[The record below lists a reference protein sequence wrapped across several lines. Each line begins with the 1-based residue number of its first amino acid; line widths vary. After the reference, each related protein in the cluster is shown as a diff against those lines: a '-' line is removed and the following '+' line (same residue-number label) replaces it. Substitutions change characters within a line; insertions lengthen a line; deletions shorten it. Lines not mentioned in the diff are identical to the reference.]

1 MAIHEFGRLALAP
14 LTTLV
19 LVIPNQLLLLRV
31 HGDDRSARGQRPAY
45 VIVDVLELRVAVWMI
60 RSFLG
65 LPVPLQAVV
74 HLSEE
79 LRDLLMAD
87 RMVLARE
94 FCRQRPRALAGPAQR
109 GLRVAPRQR
118 LHQGLQRPRQLGV
131 AHQERVATTAG
142 TPDTSGRD
150 WVLLQLADALGD
162 GDAGQSTGAADPRDA
177 PIAGMHGLVRRHH
190 SPAALIQMRPDAFE
204 LSLEGLECFDPP
216 TVACSELYVHVIY

>member
-1 MAIHEFGRLALAP
+1 MALHEVGRLARSP
-14 LTTLV
+14 LTALV
-19 LVIPNQLLLLRV
+19 RVIPNQLLLLRV
-31 HGDDRSARGQRPAY
+31 HGDDRSARGHRPAY

-60 RSFLG
+60 RSFFG
-65 LPVPLQAVV
+65 LPVPLEAVV

-131 AHQERVATTAG
+131 AHQELVASTPG

-150 WVLLQLADALGD
+150 RVFLQLADALHD
-162 GDAGQSTGAADPRDA
+162 SDAGQSTGAADLRDA

-190 SPAALIQMRPDAFE
+190 SPAALIQMPPDSRE
-204 LSLEGLECFDPP
+204 LSLEGVECFDAP
-216 TVACSELYVHVIY
+216 TLAYLG

>member
-1 MAIHEFGRLALAP
+1 MALHEVGRLALSP
-14 LTTLV
+14 LPARV

-31 HGDDRSARGQRPAY
+31 HGDHRSARGPRPAD
-45 VIVDVLELRVAVWMI
+45 VTVDVLELRVAVWLI

-65 LPVPLQAVV
+65 LPVPLQAVG
-74 HLSEE
+74 HLSQE

-94 FCRQRPRALAGPAQR
+94 FRRPRPRALAGPAQR

-131 AHQERVATTAG
+131 ANQECVASSAG
-142 TPDTSGRD
+142 TPDTSGSDR
-150 WVLLQLADALGD
+150 LLIQLADALGD

-177 PIAGMHGLVRRHH
+177 PIALMQCLVRRQH
-190 SPAALIQMRPDAFE
+190 SPAALIQMLPDSCE
-204 LSLEGLECFDPP
+204 LSLEGLECFDAP
-216 TVACSELYVHVIY
+216 TVACSG